1 MWGPHCGLT
10 SLPMVV
16 QSSQPKETKWEKCK
30 CKCWEGPGGQGI
42 ADPFDDLT
50 KEIGSRDVREQAP
63 CVQKNQKVNHQSW
76 IPVTWKSLCFAP
88 KCLRVARSNVG
99 LGLSSQSSRLA
110 RIHLGRK
117 DNKARA
123 ACCPQNILQPWGVAQ
138 LLEIWLHPDL
148 KMMGPSWWEPWLPTG
163 QGWGTGGPGFVS
175 FY

>member
-88 KCLRVARSNVG
+88 QCLRVARSNVG
-99 LGLSSQSSRLA
+99 LGTPFPVITACRNPLGEKGQQSQGSLLSSEHPATVRSGPAAWDLAPSRS
-110 RIHLGRK
+110 
-117 DNKARA
+117 
-123 ACCPQNILQPWGVAQ
+123 QN
-138 LLEIWLHPDL
+138 D
-148 KMMGPSWWEPWLPTG
+148 GP
-163 QGWGTGGPGFVS
+163 
-175 FY
+175 